1 MRRGEA
7 EGNAEEVG
15 GDAGVAED
23 MEEEEKRK
31 DGSYDDTARGHE
43 TARQLARPPAPLP
56 QTPARR
62 APEPQRSRAAVGI
75 QTFVHDE
82 YDYRSAHFP
91 PVQGRLPCLPGPSCA
106 KPVCFLLAAF

>member
-31 DGSYDDTARGHE
+31 DGSYDDTAQGHE
-43 TARQLARPPAPLP
+43 RLVSPEV
-56 QTPARR
+56 ARR
-62 APEPQRSRAAVGI
+62 SGGGVMSARKARA
-75 QTFVHDE
+75 T
-82 YDYRSAHFP
+82 R
-91 PVQGRLPCLPGPSCA
+91 PGPAASSSL
-106 KPVCFLLAAF
+106 PVDLLPRLLDSHGGA